1 MIFASPFDLAALAAL
16 SAASTRVA
24 EATAGKFP
32 ALSGA
37 TKEQRAAIAARMSR
51 IPYPSAIVLGYDLS
65 PEDQARW
72 RACHAALRAALSRE
86 VVPRPPWLETIV
98 GYEAGAFGSGPQVV
112 LMYDILLQALTA
124 CWVSQ
129 HGGNEDVMIPVAQ
142 FVRAADYALSRAIA

>member
-16 SAASTRVA
+16 SAASARVA

-65 PEDQARW
+65 QEDQARW

-86 VVPRPPWLETIV
+86 VVPRPPWLET
-98 GYEAGAFGSGPQVV
+98 FGSPPSVV
-112 LMYDILLQALTA
+112 TPHQPCTA
-124 CWVSQ
+124 SLIRFCSTTF
-129 HGGNEDVMIPVAQ
+129 AT
-142 FVRAADYALSRAIA
+142 A